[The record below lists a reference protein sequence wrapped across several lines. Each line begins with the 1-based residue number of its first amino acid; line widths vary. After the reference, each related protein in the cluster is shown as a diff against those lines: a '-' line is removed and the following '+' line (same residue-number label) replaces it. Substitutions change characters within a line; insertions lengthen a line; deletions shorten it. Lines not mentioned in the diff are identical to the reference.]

1 MLTHI
6 IEQKMG
12 QTYLLPRGGRQL
24 TKSFQQFHQ
33 PKTNQVKRLKLA
45 LLPYF
50 RWAEAWFRRF
60 AYQPFSALFL
70 TMSVSP
76 WFLRGWFVL
85 LFLLGPLLMAQA
97 QKTPTDTA
105 RLRVG
110 RVTTRTIAIDT
121 VNVMPTAD
129 TKGWLLLDK
138 DIQLELDGAV
148 QNLYNFKY
156 DKAEKQFRS
165 LRRRYPHH
173 PMPYFLLGL
182 STWWKIMPT
191 NFDSKQY
198 DKLFF
203 AYMDTANTYS
213 EQLVK
218 ADPHNYEGYF
228 FLSAANGFDARL
240 NAERHNW
247 RKATVSSRR
256 ALNYL
261 QKSSEANGLSP
272 EFLFGEALFNYYAV
286 WIPDNYPL
294 LKPVLLFFPKGNKQ
308 LGLSQLR
315 TVANTG
321 FYTGVE
327 AKVFLMK
334 LLHNDEHQTTAAM
347 PIARGLALKYP
358 DNGYFARF
366 YALLCFD
373 QADFA
378 ECERVSKDIIDKI
391 NVGMPGYEASSGRYA
406 SYFIGYLMQ
415 YKYRDLVK
423 AKDYYQRCIVFAESN
438 GETDGGFYLFANANL
453 ARMADRDRDT
463 VTARRYYEVV
473 ADKADHKSDQ
483 YKEAKAWLK
492 KNAKA

>member
-1 MLTHI
+1 MS
-6 IEQKMG
+6 
-12 QTYLLPRGGRQL
+12 
-24 TKSFQQFHQ
+24 KSVNP
-33 PKTNQVKRLKLA
+33 PKLES
-45 LLPYF
+45 LPYF
-50 RWAEAWFRRF
+50 RRAGGWL
-60 AYQPFSALFL
+60 FSALFAR
-70 TMSVSP
+70 MSVLN
-76 WFLRGWFVL
+76 WFSRGLVMLLLLSSSTLRS
-85 LFLLGPLLMAQA
+85 QA
-97 QKTPTDTA
+97 QQTSPPDTT
-105 RLRVG
+105 RLRMGQVPAM
-110 RVTTRTIAIDT
+110 RTVAIDT
-121 VNVMPTAD
+121 VNVLPTAD

-198 DKLFF
+198 DKAFF

-213 EQLVK
+213 ERLVK

-247 RKATVSSRR
+247 RKATVSSKR
-256 ALNYL
+256 ALTYL

-286 WIPDNYPL
+286 WIPENYPL

-308 LGLSQLR
+308 LGLGQLR

-334 LLHNDEHQTTAAM
+334 LLHNDEHQTAAAM

-366 YALLCFD
+366 YSLLCFD

-378 ECERVSKDIIDKI
+378 ECERVSRDIITKI
-391 NVGMPGYEASSGRYA
+391 NTGFPGYEASSGRYA
-406 SYFIGYLMQ
+406 SYFMGYLMQ
-415 YKYRDLVK
+415 YKYRDLAK

-453 ARMADRDRDT
+453 ARMADHDRDLPA
-463 VTARRYYEVV
+463 ARRYYEVL

-492 KNAKA
+492 KNS

>member
-1 MLTHI
+1 MPALI
-6 IEQKMG
+6 RFSR
-12 QTYLLPRGGRQL
+12 P
-24 TKSFQQFHQ
+24 
-33 PKTNQVKRLKLA
+33 LA
-45 LLPYF
+45 LLF
-50 RWAEAWFRRF
+50 FL
-60 AYQPFSALFL
+60 SLALA
-70 TMSVSP
+70 S
-76 WFLRGWFVL
+76 
-85 LFLLGPLLMAQA
+85 QA
-97 QKTPTDTA
+97 QQPADTT

-110 RVTTRTIAIDT
+110 QVPAMRTVAVDT
-121 VNVMPTAD
+121 VNVLPTAAD

-191 NFDSKQY
+191 NFNSTQY

-203 AYMDTANTYS
+203 AYMDTANTYA
-213 EQLVK
+213 EQLIK
-218 ADPHNYEGYF
+218 ADARNYEGYF

-247 RKATVSSRR
+247 RRATVSSKR

-261 QKSSEANGLSP
+261 QKSREANDLSP

-286 WIPDNYPL
+286 WIPNNYPL

-308 LGLSQLR
+308 LGLAQLR
-315 TVANTG
+315 TVADNA

-334 LLHNDEHQTTAAM
+334 LLHNDEHQTAAAM
-347 PIARGLALKYP
+347 PVARGLALKYP

-366 YALLCFD
+366 YALLSFD

-378 ECERVSKDIIDKI
+378 ECERVSRDIMAKI
-391 NVGMPGYEASSGRYA
+391 SAGMPGYEASSGRYA
-406 SYFIGYLMQ
+406 SYFLGYLMQ
-415 YKYRDLVK
+415 FKYRDFPK

-453 ARMADRDRDT
+453 ARIADREHDA
-463 VTARRYYEVV
+463 VAARRYYEAV
-473 ADKADHKSDQ
+473 ADKADHKSTQ

-492 KNAKA
+492 KNPKS